1 MVHRFLLL
9 LLVCTMPLCST
20 AKPALSPLRIGLL
33 YSGDSFA
40 VAHAFDS
47 GLFAQHG
54 VAVELIPFTSA
65 FERDNALLAGQIDGA
80 NGDLIGASL
89 MRSRDEKI
97 RITALTLGDDPS
109 LRLCGLVVSNPS
121 QYHAPQDLKG
131 KTLAISPNTT
141 IEYLA
146 DRILQA
152 NGVAPTSM
160 VHTQIPNLQLR
171 MSMLQQKKLD
181 ASLLP
186 EPLASMA
193 VLQGGK
199 ILLDNRTLP
208 YAHAVLVF
216 RKDVIETRTDAVQR
230 FHTAMWAGIHT
241 INQNPHAYRQA
252 IATRCKVPDA
262 TKEPGF
268 LYRFSPPQLPSLALY
283 QDVQRW
289 LQEKKSV
296 KAPLAYEFIMD
307 PRFLPVALHA
317 H

>member
-1 MVHRFLLL
+1 MMHRIALFVF
-9 LLVCTMPLCST
+9 VCAVTYLG
-20 AKPALSPLRIGLL
+20 AAQPAVAPLRIGLL

-54 VAVELIPFTSA
+54 VTVELIPFTSA

-89 MRSRDEKI
+89 MRNRDEKI

-109 LRLCGLVVSNPS
+109 LRLCGLVVSNTS
-121 QYHAPQDLKG
+121 QYKSPQDLKG

-181 ASLLP
+181 AALLP

-208 YAHAVLVF
+208 YAHAILVF
-216 RKDVIETRTDAVQR
+216 RKDVIETKTDSVQR
-230 FHTAMWAGIHT
+230 FHTAIWAGIHT
-241 INQNPHAYRQA
+241 INQNPQAYRQA
-252 IATRCKVPDA
+252 IAMRCKVPDA
-262 TKEPGF
+262 IKEPDF

-283 QDVQRW
+283 QDVQSW
-289 LQEKKSV
+289 LQEKKSM
-296 KAPLAYEFIMD
+296 KAPIAYDSIMD
-307 PRFLPVALHA
+307 PRFLPAAPHA
-317 H
+317 P